1 MTINN
6 LFAYTFVS
14 HLKPCDVNKDL
25 GYTFN
30 KWITLTCLQWC
41 SQGRILGGGGSNP
54 SPKFSDFF

>member
-6 LFAYTFVS
+6 LLAYTFVS

-41 SQGRILGGGGSNP
+41 SQGRI
-54 SPKFSDFF
+54 